1 MINRD
6 MAPLSARDDQRLF
19 ALSTLATAVFVALAL
34 RLFFLQVVQGPEF
47 SRRAER
53 NSTQLLPF
61 LAPRGLV
68 YARTDGKDDALLDNA
83 PRFSLFYARGSDAV
97 FSPESVLAEL
107 TRWLP
112 EERATLQR
120 KMAEARRTGKMTRLI
135 ANIPRES
142 ALAIMERRAFLPG
155 VNVLAEPQ
163 RRTRYGS
170 LASHLLGHVSEV
182 DENDLRRDRDRW
194 RSGQFV
200 GRGGVERVYDDL
212 LRGTDGGL
220 QFITDAAGRHIQVLG
235 RLSST
240 PGADLFLTI
249 DRRLQEAAE
258 AGLDASPSGRGAAVV
273 LDPRTGA
280 VLALASRPGFDPSQ
294 NLARHVVDPR
304 QPFFNRAL
312 QGVYPPGSVFKI
324 VSALTGLNDAAWDT
338 RRTFYCNGVYLL
350 PITGGVRE
358 FKCWNKHH
366 RQDFFGAVA
375 WSCNIYF
382 YNIGLT
388 AGPEALSARAKAFG
402 FGEKTGIDLPSE
414 SSGLMPD
421 REWKKRVRREGW
433 FDGDTLNTSIGQGY
447 VLSTPLQAAVFVAAV
462 ANGGTVWKPYLVR
475 EARAPGGIVL
485 WRGQSEIRRRVDL
498 KTTTWD
504 IVHRAMGNVVSQGSG
519 RVVFRPD
526 LTMGAKT
533 GTAQNPHGEDH
544 AWFAAY
550 AGPKGQPAEIAL
562 VVFVENGGHGS
573 AAAGPIAKRIIDTAY
588 PRVGSL

>member
-258 AGLDASPSGRGAAVV
+258 GGLDASPSGRGAAVV

-475 EARAPGGIVL
+475 EARAPGGHVL
-485 WRGQSEIRRRVDL
+485 WRGKSEVRRRVDL
-498 KTTTWD
+498 KTATWD

-526 LTMGAKT
+526 LSMGAKT

>member
-1 MINRD
+1 
-6 MAPLSARDDQRLF
+6 
-19 ALSTLATAVFVALAL
+19 
-34 RLFFLQVVQGPEF
+34 
-47 SRRAER
+47 
-53 NSTQLLPF
+53 
-61 LAPRGLV
+61 
-68 YARTDGKDDALLDNA
+68 
-83 PRFSLFYARGSDAV
+83 
-97 FSPESVLAEL
+97 
-107 TRWLP
+107 
-112 EERATLQR
+112 
-120 KMAEARRTGKMTRLI
+120 MAEAQRTGKMTRLL

-170 LASHLLGHVSEV
+170 LAAHLLGYVSEV
-182 DENDLRRDRDRW
+182 DDNGFKKG
-194 RSGQFV
+194 SPIVGGPGQFI
-200 GRGGVERVYDDL
+200 GRGGVEKVYDDL

-220 QFITDAAGRHIQVLG
+220 QFVTDAAGRHIQVLG
-235 RLSST
+235 RLSSV
-240 PGADLFLTI
+240 PGADLHLTL
-249 DRRLQEAAE
+249 DRRLQQAAE

-280 VLALASRPGFDPSQ
+280 VLTLASRPGFDPSES
-294 NLARHVVDPR
+294 LARHVIDPR

-324 VSALTGLNDAAWDT
+324 ITALTGLNDARWDT
-338 RRTFYCNGVYLL
+338 HRTFYCNGVYLL

-366 RQDFFGAVA
+366 RQDFWGAVA

-388 AGPEALSARAKAFG
+388 AGPEALASRAKAFG

-421 REWKKRVRREGW
+421 REWKKRARREGW
-433 FDGDTLNTSIGQGY
+433 FDGDTLNTAIGQGF

-475 EARAPGGIVL
+475 EARATTGQTL
-485 WRGQSEIRRRVDL
+485 WRGKSEIRRTVELNDA
-498 KTTTWD
+498 TWGTL
-504 IVHRAMGNVVSQGSG
+504 HRAMGNVVSQGSG
-519 RVVFRPD
+519 RVIYRPD
-526 LTMGAKT
+526 LDLGAKT

-550 AGPKGQPAEIAL
+550 AGPKGQPAEIAVL
-562 VVFVENGGHGS
+562 VFVENGGHGS
-573 AAAGPIAKRIIDTAY
+573 AAAGPIAKRIIDTAF
-588 PRVGSL
+588 PPGRV

>member
-1 MINRD
+1 MNNREN
-6 MAPLSARDDQRLF
+6 APLSARDDRRLF
-19 ALSTLATAVFVALAL
+19 VLSTLATGVFVLLAL
-34 RLFFLQVVQGPEF
+34 RLFFLQVVRGPEF

-61 LAPRGLV
+61 LAPRGLI
-68 YARTDGKDDALLDNA
+68 YAQTDGKDDALLDNA
-83 PRFSLFYARGSDAV
+83 PRFSLFYARGGDTV
-97 FSPESVLAEL
+97 FTPEAVLAEL
-107 TRWLP
+107 VRRLP
-112 EERATLQR
+112 DQRTALQR
-120 KMAEARRTGKMTRLI
+120 KMAEAQRTGKMTRLL

-170 LASHLLGHVSEV
+170 LAAHLLGYVSEV
-182 DENDLRRDRDRW
+182 DDNDLKRDRDRW
-194 RSGQFV
+194 RSGQFI
-200 GRGGVERVYDDL
+200 GRGGVEKVYDDL

-220 QFITDAAGRHIQVLG
+220 QFVTDAAGRHIQVLG
-235 RLSST
+235 RLSSV
-240 PGADLFLTI
+240 PGADLHLTL
-249 DRRLQEAAE
+249 DRRLQQVAE

-280 VLALASRPGFDPSQ
+280 VLTLASRPGFDPSES
-294 NLARHVVDPR
+294 LARHVIDPR

-324 VSALTGLNDAAWDT
+324 ITALTGLNDARWDT
-338 RRTFYCNGVYLL
+338 HRTFYCNGVYLL

-366 RQDFFGAVA
+366 RQDFWGAVA

-388 AGPEALSARAKAFG
+388 AGPEALASRAKAFG

-421 REWKKRVRREGW
+421 REWKKRARREGW
-433 FDGDTLNTSIGQGY
+433 FDGDTLNTAIGQGF

-475 EARAPGGIVL
+475 EARATTGQTL
-485 WRGQSEIRRRVDL
+485 WRGKSEIRRTVEL
-498 KTTTWD
+498 NNATWGTL
-504 IVHRAMGNVVSQGSG
+504 HRAMGNVVSQGSG
-519 RVVFRPD
+519 RVIYRPD
-526 LTMGAKT
+526 LDLGAKT

-550 AGPKGQPAEIAL
+550 AGPKGQPAEIAVL
-562 VVFVENGGHGS
+562 VFVENGGHGS
-573 AAAGPIAKRIIDTAY
+573 AAAGPIAKRIIDTAF
-588 PRVGSL
+588 PPGRV